1 METRRLGRTDLAVS
15 VIGFGGIPIQKLT
28 VAEAEAVLGAAADA
42 GITFF
47 DTARGYTDS
56 EEKMGRALSGR
67 RDGIVLATK
76 SLERDPARLAADI
89 DRSLA
94 NLRTD
99 RIYLYQVHNVSED
112 ALLDD
117 VLAPG
122 GLHDT
127 LERARRAGKIRFIGI
142 TGHKRSVLVR
152 AVETG
157 RFDTVQHPFNPI
169 EGEWAD
175 DLIPLARRLD
185 VGLIAMKPAAGG
197 AIRDVPA
204 ALRWELAGGMDVVI
218 PGMQRLEEV
227 AANAAVGAAL
237 RAPTP
242 DELEGLMRD
251 KAEWGDCFCRRCGY
265 CLPCPEGLNIPF
277 LLLIQAYYARYDL
290 KEWALERLAGLEKRY
305 ADCVAC
311 GECVERC
318 PYQLPIPDLMA
329 AAAGEVVPV

>member
-15 VIGFGGIPIQKLT
+15 VIGFGGIPIQKLSFD
-28 VAEAEAVLGAAADA
+28 EAGRVLAAALDA

-56 EEKMGRALSGR
+56 EEKMGRALAGR
-67 RDGIVLATK
+67 RDALVLATK
-76 SLERDPARLAADI
+76 SLERDPARLAADV
-89 DRSLA
+89 DRSLV

-99 RIYLYQVHNVSED
+99 RIDLYQVHNVADD
-112 ALLDD
+112 AQLDA

-122 GLHDT
+122 GVYET
-127 LERARRAGKIRFIGI
+127 LDRARRAGKIRFIGV

-157 RFDTVQHPFNPI
+157 LFDTVQHPFNPI
-169 EGEWAD
+169 EAEWAD

-185 VGLIAMKPAAGG
+185 VGRIAMKPAAGG

-218 PGMQRLEEV
+218 PGMQSLEEV
-227 AANAAVGAAL
+227 AANAAVGEAL
-237 RAPTP
+237 REPMP
-242 DELEGLMRD
+242 GELAGLMRD
-251 KAEWGDCFCRRCGY
+251 KQEWGACFCRRCGY

-290 KEWALERLAGLEKRY
+290 KDWALERLAGLEKRY

-311 GECVERC
+311 GTCVERC

-329 AAAGEVVPV
+329 AATGEVVPV